1 VPTSSPREQL
11 RDYDDDYDHNEK
23 DDEDKDRRAPGRD
36 STL

>member
-11 RDYDDDYDHNEK
+11 RDYDDDHDHNDK